1 MISNCRSCNTS
12 NLVSVVDLGEQYLS
26 DFRPDYTTPPKFP
39 LRLLLCMNCNLAQLD
54 TTVDRDSMY
63 HDGYGYRSGVNEIIV
78 KNLKMLV
85 NYANGFIPN
94 PKRWL
99 DIACNDGTLLSLVE
113 DSTFKVGVDPVSKF
127 KVESSLHANLIVS
140 DYFPSESTKNIGE
153 FDVIT
158 SISMFYDLDDPNE
171 FVSEVKNHLSK
182 NGIWVVQQN
191 YLLSMLQ
198 NNSFDN
204 ICHEHIEYYSLR
216 AMKHL
221 IEQNGLEIVDIFL
234 DDINGG
240 SLITSIAHPGIFEVS
255 SKVENQLKI
264 EMDFGLMDLTPYK
277 NFELG
282 IQNIRESLV
291 SILNAAKIENKRVQ
305 IYGAS
310 TRGATIWQ
318 YLGLGP
324 ELIESAVERQPEKIG
339 KVFSAISIP
348 IIGEEEMR
356 LNPPDYLLVGPW
368 FLRDSFVRRE
378 KKYLDSG
385 GTFIFPL
392 PKVELV
398 KNSIK
403 LV

>member
-1 MISNCRSCNTS
+1 MISNCRSCNS
-12 NLVSVVDLGEQYLS
+12 PNLIPVVDLGEQFLS
-26 DFRPDYTTPPKFP
+26 DFRSDFSKPPKFP
-39 LRLLLCMNCNLAQLD
+39 LRLLLCSICNLAQLD

-85 NYANGFIPN
+85 DYAYSFIPT

-99 DIACNDGTLLSLVE
+99 DIACNDGTLLSLV
-113 DSTFKVGVDPVSKF
+113 SSPTFKVGVDPVAKF
-127 KVESSLHANLIVS
+127 KVESSPHANEIIS
-140 DYFPSESTKNIGE
+140 DYFPSESTKSIGE

-158 SISMFYDLDDPNE
+158 SISMFYDLDDPNA
-171 FVSEVKNHLSK
+171 FVAQIKKQLAK

-216 AMKHL
+216 AMKYL
-221 IEQNGLEIVDIFL
+221 IEQNGLEIVDVFL

-240 SLITSIAHPGIFEVS
+240 SLITSIAHTGAFEVS
-255 SKVENQLKI
+255 SKVKEQLKI
-264 EMDFGLMDLTPYK
+264 EKDFGLMELSPYK
-277 NFELG
+277 NFEQG
-282 IQNIRESLV
+282 ILVIRDELI
-291 SILNAAKIENKRVQ
+291 SILMTAKNQNKRVQ

-324 ELIESAVERQPEKIG
+324 DLIESAVERQPEKIG
-339 KVFSAISIP
+339 KVFSAIAVP
-348 IIGEEEMR
+348 IISEEEMR
-356 LNPPDYLLVGPW
+356 LDPPDYLLVGPW
-368 FLRDSFVRRE
+368 FLRESFVQRE
-378 KKYLDSG
+378 KDYLSSG

-392 PKVELV
+392 PKVELIG
-398 KNSIK
+398 S
-403 LV
+403 

>member
-1 MISNCRSCNTS
+1 
-12 NLVSVVDLGEQYLS
+12 
-26 DFRPDYTTPPKFP
+26 
-39 LRLLLCMNCNLAQLD
+39 
-54 TTVDRDSMY
+54 MY

-85 NYANGFIPN
+85 NYAGSFIQN

-113 DSTFKVGVDPVSKF
+113 GSTYKVGVDPVSKF
-127 KVESSLHANLIVS
+127 KIESSKHANLIIS
-140 DYFPSESTKNIGE
+140 DYFPSDSTKNIGE

-158 SISMFYDLDDPNE
+158 SISMFYDLDHPND
-171 FVSEVKNHLSK
+171 FVSEIKNHLAR
-182 NGIWVVQQN
+182 NGIWIVQQN
-191 YLLSMLQ
+191 YLLSMLR

-221 IEQNGLEIVDIFL
+221 VEKNGLEIVDIFL
-234 DDINGG
+234 DNINGG
-240 SLITSIAHPGIFEVS
+240 SLITSIAYPGVFQVS
-255 SKVENQLKI
+255 SKVDNQLKI
-264 EMDFGLMDLTPYK
+264 EKEFGLMELGPYK
-277 NFELG
+277 DFEQG
-282 IQNIRESLV
+282 IQNIKRDLL
-291 SILNAAKIENKRVQ
+291 SILNKAKIEKKRVQ

-339 KVFSAISIP
+339 KMFSAISIP

-368 FLRDSFVRRE
+368 FLRDSFVERE
-378 KKYLDSG
+378 KEYLVNG

-392 PKVELV
+392 PQVDLV
-398 KNSIK
+398 NNSK
-403 LV
+403 